1 MNSLNKYIFFLL
13 GSSVP
18 IEQVKPKEKEKC
30 EEGLLIRYVQAF
42 SSHFS
47 KVELDNPHPFYWE
60 KKLKNPIT
68 KNHCFDCEISF
79 RSQWRLE
86 KHLQSEVHISSMER
100 CGVLPK
106 GSLDEI
112 ERQGIDLY
120 ELNSSDYVTLLQ
132 TLQQLPT
139 R

>member
-1 MNSLNKYIFFLL
+1 M
-13 GSSVP
+13 
-18 IEQVKPKEKEKC
+18 
-30 EEGLLIRYVQAF
+30 EE
-42 SSHFS
+42 
-47 KVELDNPHPFYWE
+47 
-60 KKLKNPIT
+60 
-68 KNHCFDCEISF
+68 
-79 RSQWRLE
+79 
-86 KHLQSEVHISSMER
+86 

-112 ERQGIDLY
+112 ERQEIDLD

>member
-1 MNSLNKYIFFLL
+1 M
-13 GSSVP
+13 
-18 IEQVKPKEKEKC
+18 KPKQNEKC

-42 SSHFS
+42 SSNFS
-47 KVELDNPHPFYWE
+47 SPLTSHYAYGFKIQKVELDKLLPFY
-60 KKLKNPIT
+60 
-68 KNHCFDCEISF
+68 CFDCEISF

-86 KHLQSEVHISSMER
+86 KHLQSNHHIYSMEE

-106 GSLDEI
+106 GSFDEI
-112 ERQGIDLY
+112 KRQGINLY

-132 TLQQLPT
+132 TLQQLLT

>member
-1 MNSLNKYIFFLL
+1 MHY
-13 GSSVP
+13 
-18 IEQVKPKEKEKC
+18 VK
-30 EEGLLIRYVQAF
+30 AF

-47 KVELDNPHPFYWE
+47 KVELDNPHPFY
-60 KKLKNPIT
+60 
-68 KNHCFDCEISF
+68 CFDCEISF

-100 CGVLPK
+100 YGVLPK

-112 ERQGIDLY
+112 EQQGIDLY

>member
-1 MNSLNKYIFFLL
+1 MNNLNNFYFFLL

-18 IEQVKPKEKEKC
+18 IEQVKPKQKEKC

-47 KVELDNPHPFYWE
+47 KVELDNPHPFY
-60 KKLKNPIT
+60 
-68 KNHCFDCEISF
+68 CFDCEIIF

-86 KHLQSEVHISSMER
+86 KHLQSEDHISSMEE

-112 ERQGIDLY
+112 ERQGINLY